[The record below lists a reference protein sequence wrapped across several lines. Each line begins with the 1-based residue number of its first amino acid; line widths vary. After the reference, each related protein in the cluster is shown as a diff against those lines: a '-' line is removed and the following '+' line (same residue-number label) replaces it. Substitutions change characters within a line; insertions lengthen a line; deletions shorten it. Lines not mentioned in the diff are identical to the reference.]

1 MKNGFERGMKNYK
14 PLEKKK
20 SSMPIDHRIYVNEC
34 IYLGIEKEETKL
46 RRRNSRFEKREYIRL
61 SIDAHAAV
69 RPDSDQTIGA
79 CLSTTGYRLT
89 RACTATW
96 HVKRVNNCEK
106 DGDR

>member
-1 MKNGFERGMKNYK
+1 MLTNAYISE
-14 PLEKKK
+14 LKKK
-20 SSMPIDHRIYVNEC
+20 KQNFGGGI
-34 IYLGIEKEETKL
+34 LG
-46 RRRNSRFEKREYIRL
+46 SRKYIRL